1 MSSQI
6 LCFLPNMAK
15 NGSFGQKGQKKNGQR
30 FLPGG
35 HPLRRKQMLATL
47 FIQKHMFKEE
57 GVE

>member
-1 MSSQI
+1 M
-6 LCFLPNMAK
+6 FLAK
-15 NGSFGQKGQKKNGQR
+15 HGHKWPFWPERAKKNGQR

-35 HPLRRKQMLATL
+35 HPLRRKQTLATL